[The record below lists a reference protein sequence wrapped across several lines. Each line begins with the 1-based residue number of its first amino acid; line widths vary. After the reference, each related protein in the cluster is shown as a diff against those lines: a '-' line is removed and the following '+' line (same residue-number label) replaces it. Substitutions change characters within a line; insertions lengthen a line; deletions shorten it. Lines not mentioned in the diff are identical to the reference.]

1 MCVKRAPLAVLLGG
15 LLLGFLVSGCGG
27 TAPTPTST
35 PTPTPTL
42 SPQQMLESAAARM
55 GSLTTVG
62 FTLTHK
68 EGITPV
74 LPGIA
79 AREIEGGSPHLTGPN
94 WRWTL
99 WPPLSE
105 WPCRFRMVV
114 VGPDLPPIV
123 VPQVMRHW

>member
-1 MCVKRAPLAVLLGG
+1 
-15 LLLGFLVSGCGG
+15 
-27 TAPTPTST
+27 
-35 PTPTPTL
+35 
-42 SPQQMLESAAARM
+42 MLESAAARM

-68 EGITPV
+68 EGTTPV

-79 AREIEGGSPHLTGPN
+79 AREIEGLVAAPDRAELEVDAVATAFGVALQI
-94 WRWTL
+94 
-99 WPPLSE
+99 
-105 WPCRFRMVV
+105 RMVV